1 MLARVHY
8 HGSSRR
14 KPKSEGKMAFNCQR
28 RKKLKDKNKQGP
40 GKQNADLGSCKM
52 GQGSLPLREREINQ

>member
-1 MLARVHY
+1 MF
-8 HGSSRR
+8 
-14 KPKSEGKMAFNCQR
+14 FNCQR

-52 GQGSLPLREREINQ
+52 GQGSLPLRERNKLKNIWHSSIPLATPPENYNKD